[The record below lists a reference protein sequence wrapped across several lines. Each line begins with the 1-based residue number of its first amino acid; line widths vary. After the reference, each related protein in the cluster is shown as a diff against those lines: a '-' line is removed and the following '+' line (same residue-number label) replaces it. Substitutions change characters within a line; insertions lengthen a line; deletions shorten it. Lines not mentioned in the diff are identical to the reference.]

1 MAAQT
6 VENSAFYVDDCLT
19 GADNVET
26 AVIFLKQLCN
36 LFTCGG
42 FLLRKWNSNN
52 NQVLNH
58 IPCELLESGNIHAIS
73 DIECTNTY

>member
-1 MAAQT
+1 MAART

-42 FLLRKWNSNN
+42 FLLRKWN
-52 NQVLNH
+52 
-58 IPCELLESGNIHAIS
+58 
-73 DIECTNTY
+73 